1 MGLDIWF
8 KDDIANILRV
18 ANKANLPALAAV
30 ELRGAYGQGFVAALV
45 TLALA
50 LGSPAPG
57 AEREFTTEASK
68 AWGDRSDRTLA
79 LPVSLAG
86 GRRWGS

>member
-1 MGLDIWF
+1 MGLHVWV

-50 LGSPAPG
+50 LGLPAPG
-57 AEREFTTEASK
+57 QRWSSPRRRPRRGET
-68 AWGDRSDRTLA
+68 GRTA
-79 LPVSLAG
+79 P
-86 GRRWGS
+86 WHCP